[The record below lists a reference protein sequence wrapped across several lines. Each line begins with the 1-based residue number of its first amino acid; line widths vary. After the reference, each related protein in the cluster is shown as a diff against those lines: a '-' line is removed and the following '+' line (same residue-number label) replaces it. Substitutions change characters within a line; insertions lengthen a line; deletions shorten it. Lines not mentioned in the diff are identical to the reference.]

1 MEPMPVVLQW
11 NDVLVR
17 IALALVAGGLIG
29 LDRSES
35 GKTAGLRTT
44 ILVCLAACL
53 SMLQVNALLLQAGK
67 PEGAFS
73 VLDLMRLPLGILT
86 GMGFIGA
93 GAILHRDGL
102 VSGVTTAA
110 TLWFVTVIGLCIGG
124 GQLSLG
130 ALAVVLGLLVV
141 WPLRW
146 VEQRVRSV
154 RTALITVEYPL
165 GSAAPE
171 HLVAQLRDAGFRCRT
186 RGFRE
191 TATVAL
197 REDDL
202 LVQWRE
208 APATDVMLKQ
218 LMRIVETAGLTAV
231 RCSTEN

>member
-11 NDVLVR
+11 DAVLVR

-67 PEGAFS
+67 PQGAFS

-86 GMGFIGA
+86 GMGFIGG

-110 TLWFVTVIGLCIGG
+110 TLWFVTVVGLCIGG

-130 ALAVVLGLLVV
+130 AFGLVLGLLVV
-141 WPLRW
+141 WPLRL
-146 VEQRVRSV
+146 VEQRVRRV
-154 RTALITVEYPL
+154 RTALITIEYEF
-165 GSAAPE
+165 GSPARE
-171 HLVAQLRDAGFRCRT
+171 RLTTGLRDAGFACRT

-191 TATVAL
+191 TAARAAREEELFVA
-197 REDDL
+197 
-202 LVQWRE
+202 WRE
-208 APATDVMLKQ
+208 PANADAMLPQ
-218 LMRIVETAGLTAV
+218 LIRIAELAGLTSIRYSA
-231 RCSTEN
+231 EN

>member
-11 NDVLVR
+11 HDVLVR
-17 IALALVAGGLIG
+17 ILLALVAGGLIG
-29 LDRSES
+29 VDRSES

-86 GMGFIGA
+86 GMGFIGG

-130 ALAVVLGLLVV
+130 ALGLVLALLVV
-141 WPLRW
+141 WPLRL
-146 VEQRVRSV
+146 VEQRLRRV
-154 RTALITVEYPL
+154 RTALVTVEYPL
-165 GSAAPE
+165 GS
-171 HLVAQLRDAGFRCRT
+171 VARARLGEQLCDAGFTCRT
-186 RGFRE
+186 KRFRE
-191 TATVAL
+191 TTACAV
-197 REDDL
+197 REEEMF
-202 LVQWRE
+202 VQWRE
-208 APATDVMLKQ
+208 APDADAMLKQ
-218 LMRIVETAGLTAV
+218 LMRIVESAGLTSV
-231 RCSTEN
+231 CCSTED

>member
-1 MEPMPVVLQW
+1 MELMPVELQW
-11 NDVLVR
+11 HDVLVR
-17 IALALVAGGLIG
+17 IVLALVAGGLVG

-86 GMGFIGA
+86 GMGFIGG

-124 GQLSLG
+124 GQLWLG
-130 ALAVVLGLLVV
+130 TLGLVLALLVV

-146 VEQRVRSV
+146 VEQRLRRV
-154 RTALITVEYPL
+154 RTALVKVEFPL
-165 GSAAPE
+165 GSAARE
-171 HLVAQLRDAGFRCRT
+171 QLAAKLHDAGFTCRT
-186 RGFRE
+186 RSFCE
-191 TATVAL
+191 TAARAV
-197 REDDL
+197 REEEL

-208 APATDVMLKQ
+208 AADTDLKLKQ
-218 LMRIVETAGLTAV
+218 LMRVVESAGLTSV
-231 RCSTEN
+231 RCSEEN

>member
-11 NDVLVR
+11 DAVLVR

-86 GMGFIGA
+86 GMGFIGG

-110 TLWFVTVIGLCIGG
+110 TLWFVTVVGLCIGG

-130 ALAVVLGLLVV
+130 ALGLALGLLVV
-141 WPLRW
+141 WPLRL

-154 RTALITVEYPL
+154 RTALLTIEYEL
-165 GSAAPE
+165 GSPTRDR
-171 HLVAQLRDAGFRCRT
+171 LTTGLRDAGFACRT

-191 TATVAL
+191 TAARAV
-197 REDDL
+197 REEEL
-202 LVQWRE
+202 LVTWRE
-208 APATDVMLKQ
+208 PTNADAMLPQ
-218 LMRIVETAGLTAV
+218 LIRIAELANLTSI
-231 RCSTEN
+231 RCSAEN

>member
-17 IALALVAGGLIG
+17 IALALLAGGLIG
-29 LDRSES
+29 FDRSES

-44 ILVCLAACL
+44 ILVCLAACM

-67 PEGAFS
+67 PQGAFS

-86 GMGFIGA
+86 GMGFIGG

-130 ALAVVLGLLVV
+130 ALGAALALVVV
-141 WPLRW
+141 WPLRM
-146 VEQRVRSV
+146 VERRMRSV
-154 RTALITVEYPL
+154 RSALITVGYER
-165 GSAAPE
+165 GSTARDRLTAG
-171 HLVAQLRDAGFRCRT
+171 LRDAGFTCRT

-191 TATVAL
+191 TAAHAV
-197 REDDL
+197 REEEL
-202 LVQWRE
+202 FVQWRE
-208 APATDVMLKQ
+208 PASSDVMLPQ
-218 LMRIVETAGLTAV
+218 LIRILESAGLASV
-231 RCSTEN
+231 RCSPEN

>member
-17 IALALVAGGLIG
+17 IALALLAGALIG
-29 LDRSES
+29 FNRSES

-44 ILVCLAACL
+44 ILVCLAACM

-86 GMGFIGA
+86 GMGFIGG

-130 ALAVVLGLLVV
+130 ALGAVLALFVV
-141 WPLRW
+141 WPLRM
-146 VEQRVRSV
+146 VERRMRSV
-154 RTALITVEYPL
+154 RSALVTIGYERGSTARGLLT
-165 GSAAPE
+165 AR
-171 HLVAQLRDAGFRCRT
+171 LREAGFTCRA
-186 RGFRE
+186 RGFCE
-191 TATVAL
+191 TAAHAV
-197 REDDL
+197 REEEL
-202 LVQWRE
+202 FVQWRE
-208 APATDVMLKQ
+208 PANTDVMLPQ
-218 LMRIVETAGLTAV
+218 LIRILESAGLASV
-231 RCSTEN
+231 RCSPEN

>member
-11 NDVLVR
+11 HDVLAR

-29 LDRSES
+29 VDRSES

-86 GMGFIGA
+86 GMGFIGG

-110 TLWFVTVIGLCIGG
+110 TLWCVTVIGLCIGG

-130 ALAVVLGLLVV
+130 ALGLAIALLVV
-141 WPLRW
+141 WPLRF
-146 VEQRVRSV
+146 VERRLAGV
-154 RTALITVEYPL
+154 RTALVTVEYPL
-165 GSAAPE
+165 GSAARE
-171 HLVAQLRDAGFRCRT
+171 QLAAKLRDAGFTCRT
-186 RGFRE
+186 KSFCE
-191 TATVAL
+191 TAARPV
-197 REDDL
+197 REEEL
-202 LVQWRE
+202 FVQWCE
-208 APATDVMLKQ
+208 AAGADVMLKQ
-218 LMRIVETAGLTAV
+218 LMRIVESAGMTSV

>member
-11 NDVLVR
+11 HEMLVR
-17 IALALVAGGLIG
+17 VGLALLAGGLIG

-67 PEGAFS
+67 PQGAFS

-86 GMGFIGA
+86 GMGFIGG

-124 GQLSLG
+124 GQLSIG
-130 ALAVVLGLLVV
+130 ALGLVLALLVV
-141 WPLRW
+141 WPLRF
-146 VEQRVRSV
+146 VEQRLRRVRSA
-154 RTALITVEYPL
+154 RITIEYPI
-165 GSAAPE
+165 GAAARDR
-171 HLVAQLRDAGFRCRT
+171 LTAKLRDAGFTCRT
-186 RGFRE
+186 RGFRD
-191 TATVAL
+191 TIAHAV
-197 REDDL
+197 REEEL
-202 LVQWRE
+202 FVQWRE
-208 APATDVMLKQ
+208 PADVDVMLQQ
-218 LMRIVETAGLTAV
+218 LIRSVESAGLTSI
-231 RCSTEN
+231 RCSAEN

>member
-11 NDVLVR
+11 DAVLVR
-17 IALALVAGGLIG
+17 IALALIAGGLIG

-67 PEGAFS
+67 PQGAFS
-73 VLDLMRLPLGILT
+73 VLDPMRLPLGILT
-86 GMGFIGA
+86 GMGFIGG

-110 TLWFVTVIGLCIGG
+110 TLWFVTVVGLCIGG
-124 GQLSLG
+124 GQLLLG
-130 ALAVVLGLLVV
+130 ALVLVLGLLVV
-141 WPLRW
+141 WPLRL

-154 RTALITVEYPL
+154 RTALITIEYEF
-165 GSAAPE
+165 GSPARE
-171 HLVAQLRDAGFRCRT
+171 RLTTGLRDAGFTCRT

-191 TATVAL
+191 TAARAVREEELFVA
-197 REDDL
+197 
-202 LVQWRE
+202 WRE
-208 APATDVMLKQ
+208 PANADAMLPQ
-218 LMRIVETAGLTAV
+218 LIRIAELAGLTSIH
-231 RCSTEN
+231 CSTEN